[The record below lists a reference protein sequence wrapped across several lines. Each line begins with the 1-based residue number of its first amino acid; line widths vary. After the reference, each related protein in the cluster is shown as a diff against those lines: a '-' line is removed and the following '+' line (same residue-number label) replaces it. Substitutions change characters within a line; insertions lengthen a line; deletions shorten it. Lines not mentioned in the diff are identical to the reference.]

1 MVYLPPLVYWQVGT
15 PFLKEKTQAL
25 QFSLELLALLVAP
38 LVYLQ
43 HVDLLVSMPQVFA
56 KLQKLI

>member
-1 MVYLPPLVYWQVGT
+1 MVYLLPPPLALVGT
-15 PFLKEKTQAL
+15 PFLKGKIPVP
-25 QFSLELLALLVAP
+25 QFSLELLALLAAP

-43 HVDLLVSMPQVFA
+43 HVDSLVSMPQVFA

>member
-1 MVYLPPLVYWQVGT
+1 MVYLPLLVYWRVGT

-25 QFSLELLALLVAP
+25 QFSLALLALLAAP

-43 HVDLLVSMPQVFA
+43 HVDSLVSMPQVFA

>member
-43 HVDLLVSMPQVFA
+43 HVDSLVSMPQGFV
-56 KLQKLI
+56 KLRKLI